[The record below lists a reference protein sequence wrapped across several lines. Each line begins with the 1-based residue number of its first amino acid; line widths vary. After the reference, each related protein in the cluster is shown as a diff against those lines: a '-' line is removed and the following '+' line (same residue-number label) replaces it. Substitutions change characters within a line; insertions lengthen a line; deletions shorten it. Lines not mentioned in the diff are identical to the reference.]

1 MKMLPGPTL
10 TIRVAALPGGGVGVG
25 CPPGVGVAV
34 GGVTITG
41 CVGADLLS
49 PQAAAKSIRAAVTT
63 RSNERLMAY
72 LQKEIRKV
80 GSPPRTPCRRPASG
94 AGDLGAAKRRLSQLS
109 GAVEVFLRLGALG
122 ASMWQRRAAREREGP
137 GRAAI
142 PSAFPRV
149 CS

>member
-49 PQAAAKSIRAAVTT
+49 PQAASKSIRAAVTT

-72 LQKEIRKV
+72 LQREIRKI
-80 GSPPRTPCRRPASG
+80 GSPPGAPCRRPASA
-94 AGDLGAAKRRLSQLS
+94 AGDLGAAKRRLSHFL
-109 GAVEVFLRLGALG
+109 GAVEVSFRFGSRG
-122 ASMWQRRAAREREGP
+122 ASTRRRRAGREREGP
-137 GRAAI
+137 DRSAI
-142 PSAFPRV
+142 PAAFP
-149 CS
+149 